1 MSTWACSPASSRRSA
16 PGPGSAWCPPWTAA
30 VPALFG
36 WARPPCRPP
45 TPFHPHRSR
54 SECYERA
61 EAGPGADTGDHPERV
76 SGPDARPG
84 DGRLRHELL
93 GLGAAQPAR
102 AEAEGLAAPDLV
114 PTGAD
119 RRRTGDRGRPGP
131 RPGWSPHRQAGRP
144 GDVSCRVVR
153 NHRAGAVPGLRRTLL
168 VCRPACRRFLPRYRG
183 NRLRGRR
190 AVRQR
195 VVRPR
200 ASRHG
205 HRCLRGRH
213 GRDGDQRAD
222 DGQALG
228 GARHRRPVRA
238 DRRRAGGVR
247 RGGDAA
253 AARRPRTPAA
263 HAAGDDAAGGCAAH
277 ADHLA
282 SLGVVCGYLRRLRG
296 LLRLPPD
303 VPEDGVRPGSG
314 RCGEPHGGL
323 RPGGGADAA
332 GGWLAVRPV
341 HTLSSSH
348 RCTHRGRDRR
358 CGPGNHP
365 GADTARDCRF
375 PVDGGRAG
383 RGGWRGVRSRRPT

>member
-1 MSTWACSPASSRRSA
+1 MVCGVHLGLLTGVLEEIGTRTRVSL
-16 PGPGSAWCPPWTAA
+16 
-30 VPALFG
+30 VPALDG
-36 WARPPCRPP
+36 RGPCLVRLGETSVPAADP
-45 TPFHPHRSR
+45 VSPHRSR

-213 GRDGDQRAD
+213 GRDGDHCAD

-253 AARRPRTPAA
+253 AYGVVATLLLRDAPGRQLPTQRVTTRLAAALRTPISWQASTLYA
-263 HAAGDDAAGGCAAH
+263 VTFGGYVAFSVYLPTYLKPGYG
-277 ADHLA
+277 LA
-282 SLGVVCGYLRRLRG
+282 Q
-296 LLRLPPD
+296 
-303 VPEDGVRPGSG
+303 
-314 RCGEPHGGL
+314 
-323 RPGGGADAA
+323 ADAA
-332 GGWLAVRPV
+332 NRMSGFVLGGAADRRPV
-341 HTLSSSH
+341 GGAGPPGVRAARLSSWGGVPLVH
-348 RCTHRGRDRR
+348 VLAN
-358 CGPGNHP
+358 PGQIP
-365 GADTARDCRF
+365 LRARAPARDV
-375 PVDGGRAG
+375 PGGQG
-383 RGGWRGVRSRRPT
+383 SHG

>member
-1 MSTWACSPASSRRSA
+1 MVCGVHLGLLTGVLEEIGTRTRVSL
-16 PGPGSAWCPPWTAA
+16 
-30 VPALFG
+30 VPALDG
-36 WARPPCRPP
+36 RGPCLVRLGETSVPAADP
-45 TPFHPHRSR
+45 VSPHRSR

-205 HRCLRGRH
+205 HRCLRGRM
-213 GRDGDQRAD
+213 GGTAIS
-222 DGQALG
+222 ALTT
-228 GARHRRPVRA
+228 VKLS
-238 DRRRAGGVR
+238 
-247 RGGDAA
+247 
-253 AARRPRTPAA
+253 AA
-263 HAAGDDAAGGCAAH
+263 HGIAAPFVLTAVVLAAY
-277 ADHLA
+277 
-282 SLGVVCGYLRRLRG
+282 GVVAT
-296 LLRLPPD
+296 LLRTAWWRRCCCATPPD
-303 VPEDGVRPGSG
+303 ASCPRSG
-314 RCGEPHGGL
+314 
-323 RPGGGADAA
+323 
-332 GGWLAVRPV
+332 
-341 HTLSSSH
+341 
-348 RCTHRGRDRR
+348 
-358 CGPGNHP
+358 
-365 GADTARDCRF
+365 
-375 PVDGGRAG
+375 
-383 RGGWRGVRSRRPT
+383 